1 MAAEREIWIT
11 GIGLL
16 SSLGEGPEI
25 HRKRLYDGDVPV
37 VDTNSFPPY
46 VVHPLAKVE
55 YDRQIPKKGDQRQ
68 MEAWQRIGTYAAGLA
83 LTDAGVAGNA
93 DLLKNTDMIVAAGGG
108 ERDSAVDL
116 ALLNELRGSNDP
128 DVTLNDGLMRN
139 VRPTLF
145 LAQLSNLLAGNISIV
160 HGVVGSSRTFMGE
173 ESAGISTLQVAQ
185 ARLATGQSEIMLV
198 GSAFNAERLD
208 LLLYHSLDGLC
219 LKDEFIP
226 VFAPGRPS
234 GIAWA
239 SIGAFLVLESRIH
252 AEARGARPAA
262 RLGTIYPSRAQREP
276 GGIESAVSGLL
287 KQAMGNVDPA
297 NTAIISAA
305 TGAEPATGEE
315 RRALLKTGLPVRS
328 VTSRLG
334 HGVEAAFPAAVAIAA
349 LAVKQGQLFPPM
361 PNVPIE
367 DKVAPSLRHA
377 IVTSVGH
384 WRGEGACLVEAV
396 R

>member
-1 MAAEREIWIT
+1 MAVDREVWIT

-37 VDTNSFPPY
+37 VDTKSFPPY
-46 VVHPLAKVE
+46 VVHPLAKVDL
-55 YDRQIPKKGDQRQ
+55 DRQIPKKGDQRQ
-68 MEAWQRIGTYAAGLA
+68 METWQRIGTYAAGLA
-83 LTDAGVAGNA
+83 LTDAGAVGNA
-93 DLLKNTDMIVAAGGG
+93 ELLKKMDMIVAAGGG

-128 DVTLNDGLMRN
+128 DVILNDGLMRN
-139 VRPTLF
+139 LRPTLF

-185 ARLATGQSEIMLV
+185 ARLAAGQSEIMLV
-198 GSAFNAERLD
+198 GSAYNAERLD
-208 LLLYHSLDGLC
+208 LLLYHSLEGLC

-226 VFAPGRPS
+226 VFAPERPT

-252 AEARGARPAA
+252 AEARGAHPAA
-262 RLGTIYPSRAQREP
+262 RLGPIYPSRARREP
-276 GGIESAVSGLL
+276 GGVEAAVSGLL
-287 KQAMGNVDPA
+287 NQAMGNLDPA
-297 NTAIISAA
+297 YAAIRSAA

-315 RRALLKTGLPVRS
+315 CRALLKNGLPVRS

-334 HGVEAAFPAAVAIAA
+334 HGVEASFPAAVAIAA
-349 LAVKQGQLFPPM
+349 LAVKEGRLFPPM

-367 DKVAPSLRHA
+367 DKVIPSLRHA

-384 WRGEGACLVEAV
+384 WRGEGAALVEAV

>member
-16 SSLGEGPEI
+16 SSLGEGPET
-25 HRKRLYDGDVPV
+25 HSKRLYAGDVPV
-37 VDTNSFPPY
+37 TDTKSFPPY
-46 VVHPLAKVE
+46 VIHPMAKV
-55 YDRQIPKKGDQRQ
+55 DLDKQIPKKGDQRQ

-83 LTDAGVAGNA
+83 LTDAGVTGNA
-93 DLLKNTDMIVAAGGG
+93 DILKKMDMIVAAGGG

-116 ALLNELRGSNDP
+116 ALMNEQRGSNDP
-128 DVTLNDGLMRN
+128 DVTLNDGLMHN
-139 VRPTLF
+139 LRPTLF

-185 ARLATGQSEIMLV
+185 ARLAAGQSEIMLV
-198 GSAFNAERLD
+198 GSAYNAERLD

-219 LKDEFIP
+219 LKSEFAP
-226 VFAPGRPS
+226 VFAPGRPT
-234 GIAWA
+234 GIAWG

-252 AEARGARPAA
+252 AEARGARPVA
-262 RLGTIYPSRAQREP
+262 RLGTIYPSRARREP
-276 GGIESAVSGLL
+276 GGVESAVSGLL
-287 KQAMGNVDPA
+287 KQAMGNIDPGNA
-297 NTAIISAA
+297 AIISAA

-315 RRALLKTGLPVRS
+315 CRALLKSGLPVRS

-334 HGVEAAFPAAVAIAA
+334 HGVEVAFPAAVAIAA
-349 LAVKQGQLFPPM
+349 LAVKEGRLFPPM

-367 DKVAPSLRHA
+367 DKVVPSLRHA

-384 WRGEGACLVEAV
+384 WRGEGAVLVDAV

>member
-1 MAAEREIWIT
+1 MAADREIWIT

-37 VDTNSFPPY
+37 VDTKLFPPY
-46 VVHPLAKVE
+46 IVHPMTKVDL
-55 YDRQIPKKGDQRQ
+55 DRQIPKKGDQRQ

-83 LTDAGVAGNA
+83 LTDAGVAGNT
-93 DLLKNTDMIVAAGGG
+93 DLLKKMDLIVAAGGG
-108 ERDSAVDL
+108 ERDHAVDMT
-116 ALLNELRGSNDP
+116 LLNEQRASNDP

-139 VRPTLF
+139 LRPTLF

-185 ARLATGQSEIMLV
+185 ARLAAGQSEIALV

-208 LLLYHSLDGLC
+208 LLIYHAVGGLC
-219 LKDEFIP
+219 LKNEFVP
-226 VFAPGRPS
+226 VFAPRRPS
-234 GIAWA
+234 GITWA

-252 AEARGARPAA
+252 AEARGAGPAA
-262 RLGTIYPSRAQREP
+262 RLGTIHTSRAGRQP
-276 GGIESAVSGLL
+276 GGVESAVSGLL
-287 KQAMGNVDPA
+287 KLAKGNADPA
-297 NTAIISAA
+297 NAAIFSAA

-315 RRALLKTGLPVRS
+315 CRALQKCGLPVRS

-349 LAVKQGQLFPPM
+349 LAVKEGRLFPPM

-367 DKVAPSLRHA
+367 DKIIPSLRHA

-384 WRGEGACLVEAV
+384 WRGEGAALVEAV